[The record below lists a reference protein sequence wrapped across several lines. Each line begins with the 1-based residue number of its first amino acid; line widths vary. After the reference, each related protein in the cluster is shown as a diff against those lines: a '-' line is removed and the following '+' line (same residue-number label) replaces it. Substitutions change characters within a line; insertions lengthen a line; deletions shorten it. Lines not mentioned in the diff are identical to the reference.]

1 MQYYL
6 QERWLKRMVAC
17 LVETGFIC
25 SRFRNMSFLMG
36 RRVVNMNE
44 EESLKERI
52 ERKSTSRRF
61 TANLSLGQSV
71 IGQDRAL
78 LVWRTNCKVEGTLS
92 AER

>member
-1 MQYYL
+1 
-6 QERWLKRMVAC
+6 
-17 LVETGFIC
+17 
-25 SRFRNMSFLMG
+25 
-36 RRVVNMNE
+36 MNE

-78 LVWRTNCKVEGTLS
+78 LVWRTNCKVEGMLS
-92 AER
+92 AEQ